1 VKDEQVKPTEQP
13 EKAEPTNPIVTE
25 DSSSN
30 NITPADSA
38 EKPEQVFNDASA
50 EPVIYDDPD
59 HIYEMDEV
67 IEEDEYSPEERKEW
81 EARYADAMKEFGI
94 GELVNGKIVSISD
107 KDVTVDIGFKSEGLI
122 LLEEFDEPENMKVGD
137 EVEVCIERIENRA
150 GTLVLSKR
158 KAEFIRTWEKI
169 SELYNSGE
177 MIEAQIARR
186 IKGGMVVDL
195 YGVEAFLPGSQ
206 IDIHPVRDFDA
217 LVGVAMDFR
226 VIKINN
232 ARKNVVLSHKVL
244 IEESL
249 REIREKVLAALEV
262 GQVVEGVVKNI
273 TDFGVFVDLGGVDG
287 LLHITD
293 LSWGRVSHPSEVVA
307 LDEKIKIKVL
317 QYDKE
322 RQRISLGLKQ
332 LNEPDWDDIEAKYP
346 KNSKTTG
353 KVVAIVKYGAF
364 VELEPG
370 VEGLVHI
377 SEMSWV
383 QHIKHPSQ
391 MATVGQ
397 EIEVVIL
404 SFERES
410 RKISL
415 GMKQIEEDPWER
427 LESIYVVGTRHK
439 GSVRDLVP
447 FGAFIELEPG
457 IDGLI
462 HISDLSWT
470 RKVRHPGEIIKKGQ
484 EIEIVILK
492 FDRNERRIALGYK
505 QLEDDPWDS
514 FEKEYQIRARTEGSV
529 IRVLEKGVVVMLPM
543 GVEGFIPNSQL
554 GRSLA
559 GENKRN
565 IKEGDNVELEV
576 IDFDKQNHRIVLSHS
591 IIERKKAKTS
601 TYRTAQDSG
610 ASNKA
615 TIGDLIEAP
624 KRKENGKPAPKTKVV
639 DIVKVVEVVEKPAE
653 AVKEEQSPETLFDE
667 PVAESAVKPAEEK
680 EKSPADPKEEEDKK
694 KVAPKKK
701 AKAKEETE
709 EKPKAKTKKAAKKEA
724 AEEEK
729 TKAEDKPEPKSEK
742 EKKDKPVKKTKK
754 AASNKEEKPKK
765 ETAAEKKKPEAED
778 KPEKATKSKSKSTK
792 KAKKDDETKEEEK
805 K

>member
-1 VKDEQVKPTEQP
+1 MASTDTMVKP
-13 EKAEPTNPIVTE
+13 E
-25 DSSSN
+25 D
-30 NITPADSA
+30 IFETPAADQIFD
-38 EKPEQVFNDASA
+38 E
-50 EPVIYDDPD
+50 DPD
-59 HIYEMDEV
+59 RIYEMDEV
-67 IEEDEYSPEERKEW
+67 VEEDDYTPEERAAW
-81 EARYADAMKEFGI
+81 EARYAEAMKEFGI
-94 GELVNGKIVSISD
+94 GELVIGKIVSISD

-122 LLEEFDEPENMKVGD
+122 SMEEFDEPETLKVGD
-137 EVEVCIERIENRA
+137 ELEVCIERIENRA

-169 SELYNSGE
+169 SELYTSGE
-177 MIEAQIARR
+177 MIEAQISRR

-195 YGVEAFLPGSQ
+195 YGIEAFLPGSQ

-249 REIREKVLAALEV
+249 REIREKVLSALEV
-262 GQVVEGVVKNI
+262 GQIVEGVVKNI

-307 LDEKIKIKVL
+307 LDEKIKVKVL

-322 RQRISLGLKQ
+322 KQRISLGLKQ
-332 LNEPDWDDIEAKYP
+332 LNEPDWNDIEAKYP
-346 KNSKTTG
+346 EGSKTIG

-391 MATVGQ
+391 MVTVGQ
-397 EIEVVIL
+397 DIEIIIL
-404 SFERES
+404 SFESES

-415 GMKQIEEDPWER
+415 GIKQVEEDPWER
-427 LESIYVVGTRHK
+427 LEKIYVEGSRHK

-447 FGAFIELEPG
+447 FGAFVELEPG

-470 RKVRHPGEIIKKGQ
+470 RKVRHPGEIVKKGQ
-484 EIEIVILK
+484 EIDITIIK

-505 QLEDDPWDS
+505 QLEDDPWDR

-543 GVEGFIPNSQL
+543 DVEGFIPNSQL
-554 GRSLA
+554 GMSLS
-559 GENKRN
+559 GDNKRD

-576 IDFDKQNHRIVLSHS
+576 IDFDKQNHRIVLSHA
-591 IIERKKAKTS
+591 IIERGKAKTS
-601 TYRTAQDSG
+601 AYRTAQDSSG
-610 ASNKA
+610 SSTA
-615 TIGDLIEAP
+615 TIGDLIESP
-624 KRKENGKPAPKTKVV
+624 DQINGEETEAKIV
-639 DIVKVVEVVEKPAE
+639 DAEVVVAE
-653 AVKEEQSPETLFDE
+653 SPDPVEPPKEEPTAATLFDDPVKAAPAETPE
-667 PVAESAVKPAEEK
+667 PVEAATEESDKGE
-680 EKSPADPKEEEDKK
+680 SSDKK
-694 KVAPKKK
+694 KEPEKKETKK
-701 AKAKEETE
+701 AAA
-709 EKPKAKTKKAAKKEA
+709 KPKAKTKKAVTKDA
-724 AEEEK
+724 ADEEK
-729 TKAEDKPEPKSEK
+729 DKGEDKPQKATAAKTKDDKESKPEEDKKDEPVKEAKPKSKPAEK
-742 EKKDKPVKKTKK
+742 ADEKKDEPTK
-754 AASNKEEKPKK
+754 EP
-765 ETAAEKKKPEAED
+765 KPESNPVDEAD
-778 KPEKATKSKSKSTK
+778 EKEGESKK
-792 KAKKDDETKEEEK
+792 
-805 K
+805 